1 MTILLTGAQGQLG
14 RELARSLLP
23 LGQVVALDRSALDL
37 SDLDQVRTVVRAL
50 QPRLIINAAAY
61 TAVDQAETD
70 RELAWRVNA
79 QAPAVLAQEAGRL
92 KVPLVHFSSDYVFDG
107 CKPTPYL
114 EDDPAHPLN
123 VYGSSKLAGEQ
134 AIAAAGID
142 YLLIRTSWLYARQ
155 GKNFLT
161 TIERLARERGA
172 LRVVADQVGAPT
184 WTRTVAEATAG
195 VLALAQAAGA
205 PWWADHGGLY
215 HLSAQGATSWHGFAR
230 AIVQASGAPC
240 SVEAIAT
247 SAYPLPARRPMNSV
261 LSSAKWM
268 AHFGPLPAW
277 DVELARCLAQ

>member
-1 MTILLTGAQGQLG
+1 VTILLTGAQGQLG

-37 SDLDQVRTVVRAL
+37 SDLDRVRTVVRAL
-50 QPRLIINAAAY
+50 RPRLIINAAAY
-61 TAVDQAETD
+61 TAVDQAETEH
-70 RELAWRVNA
+70 ELAWRVNA
-79 QAPAVLAQEAGRL
+79 EAPAVLAHEAGRL
-92 KVPLVHFSSDYVFDG
+92 KAPLVHFSSDYVFDG
-107 CKPTPYL
+107 NKPTPYL

-161 TIERLARERGA
+161 TIERLARERGT

-184 WTRTVAEATAG
+184 WTRTVADATAG

-215 HLSAQGATSWHGFAR
+215 HLSAQGATSWHGFAQ
-230 AIVQASGAPC
+230 AIVQASGTPC
-240 SVEAIAT
+240 SMEAIPT
-247 SAYPLPARRPMNSV
+247 SAYPLPARRPLNSV

-277 DVELARCLAQ
+277 DVELARCLAR